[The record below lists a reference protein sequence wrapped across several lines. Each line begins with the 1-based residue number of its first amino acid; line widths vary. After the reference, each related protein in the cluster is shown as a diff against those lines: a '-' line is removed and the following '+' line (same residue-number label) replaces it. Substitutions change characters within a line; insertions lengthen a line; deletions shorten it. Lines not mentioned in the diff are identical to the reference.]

1 MDNFDF
7 FGLNLPK
14 NRFWGWN
21 FKNLSLDPEST
32 PPKYHVSQFSVKMD
46 EFYFF
51 DLNLG
56 KLPNYMEYCGS
67 NIAEGVAD
75 SWVEAEMSWVEVSGA
90 RVEVDGAE
98 CRWVHGLVIT
108 YIQNI
113 LLQCIWFTY
122 ICNEQTHI
130 YTYTY
135 IYIYIYIMIFRTKIS
150 RTQNC
155 FRCTSKDVENS
166 ACKRADVLEH
176 VTNNNIIQQ

>member
-1 MDNFDF
+1 M
-7 FGLNLPK
+7 
-14 NRFWGWN
+14 
-21 FKNLSLDPEST
+21 
-32 PPKYHVSQFSVKMD
+32 
-46 EFYFF
+46 
-51 DLNLG
+51 
-56 KLPNYMEYCGS
+56 
-67 NIAEGVAD
+67 
-75 SWVEAEMSWVEVSGA
+75 
-90 RVEVDGAE
+90 DGAE

-130 YTYTY
+130 YTY
-135 IYIYIYIMIFRTKIS
+135 IYIYIYIIIFRTKIS

-166 ACKRADVLEH
+166 ACKRADVLGH